1 LSVNLVMVNNMNEK
15 CKNCKHLG
23 MNLPCTVCLWNND
36 FYEPLAPTSPPE
48 MPEVDPHL
56 TLGENGT
63 TPQVLGYC
71 VRFKVKRG
79 KKEANSC
86 VGCTVGC
93 PGKGKQEPGLPGHSL
108 KGSDME
114 YDKILQQGP
123 PSPPIE
129 PLIAEPGG
137 KESGTS
143 YDELPL

>member
-1 LSVNLVMVNNMNEK
+1 MNEK

-23 MNLPCTVCLWNND
+23 MRLPCTICLWNND
-36 FYEPLAPTSPPE
+36 FYEPLAPPSPPE

-93 PGKGKQEPGLPGHSL
+93 PGKGKQEPTKCTPDTCKLECDKYDDCALRARWIRGDL
-108 KGSDME
+108 SD
-114 YDKILQQGP
+114 
-123 PSPPIE
+123 
-129 PLIAEPGG
+129 
-137 KESGTS
+137 
-143 YDELPL
+143 